1 MAGSSGDLIASTLL
15 RALPGDVVESLLG
28 RLDAASTVQLRGH
41 LATAG
46 APKSD
51 DLDNALTEFFDLL
64 RIAER
69 GYPLASAAGEY
80 RPVSGKKGEPSDAH
94 LAEIRKLDADQLQRA
109 LAGEPPSAIALILS
123 CLDPAVAAAVLKSL
137 PQEQRADVTLRFT
150 QPGSRNHTLIAQ
162 LAQAVA
168 AKGRTLGNAP
178 VDPTAEARI
187 TEMATMLRGMPRAER
202 ILVLVKVEETDPE
215 LATKIRERLYTF
227 RDLLKVDNRGIQG
240 LLMQLNMKTL
250 STALKGCD
258 PLVVAKV
265 TDNLSSRSRDLLQE
279 EIGLLGSVNAAQVK
293 QAQAEVL
300 YVLRQFE
307 EEGKITLEE

>member
-1 MAGSSGDLIASTLL
+1 MAALSGDLIASTLL

-28 RLDAASTVQLRGH
+28 RLDAASAVQLRGH

-69 GYPLASAAGEY
+69 GYPLESAAGEY

-250 STALKGCD
+250 STALKGGD

-265 TDNLSSRSRDLLQE
+265 TDNLSSRSRELLQE